1 MFRVKEF
8 QFRSLPSTAQPQDN
22 HKSEDP
28 NSQDCDNGELLL
40 KDVLRSPEA
49 GASRTVE
56 SVWNIDGE
64 LVNKSNLH
72 VK

>member
-8 QFRSLPSTAQPQDN
+8 QFRSLPSTTQPLGN
-22 HKSEDP
+22 HKTEDAI
-28 NSQDCDNGELLL
+28 SHDCDNGELVL